1 MRRLVLIAATLA
13 ALVAFVAPASGAT
26 KAELRAENAA
36 LHRQIECMDRR
47 FGYYAGLEAIY
58 WRASYEYAAGISD
71 VLYRDEPVASLGPV
85 LADTSRFVNAGLNRL
100 GMDPGRCPEVK
111 S

>member
-1 MRRLVLIAATLA
+1 MRRVVLIAATLA
-13 ALVAFVAPASGAT
+13 ALVAFAAPAAAAT
-26 KAELRAENAA
+26 KAELRAEVAG
-36 LHRQIECMDRR
+36 LRDQVRCLEVR
-47 FGYYAGLEAIY
+47 FGHFAGLQALY
-58 WRASYEYAAGISD
+58 YRASYNYEAAISD

-111 S
+111 P